1 LKQFYFNILKI
12 DFMAQSKNNY
22 VMFGMSGK
30 LGKLLVFRQR
40 GGKTIAA
47 SIPNRS
53 AAFTEEQ
60 LEIQS
65 KFKEAASW
73 ARGILKNA
81 ENRKFYSSLATGDQS
96 AFNMAIADWFTNPEI
111 KEIDTIDYTGVTGSV
126 IKIGVT
132 DIIKVQSVKV
142 SITTASGTLVEEGS
156 AVFDAN
162 SQQWLYA
169 AIQNNSTPVGS
180 LIKATA
186 TDKPGNSHSLEKV
199 IEPS

>member
-1 LKQFYFNILKI
+1 
-12 DFMAQSKNNY
+12 MAQSKNNY
-22 VMFGMSGK
+22 VMHGMSGK

-40 GGKTIAA
+40 GGKTIATA
-47 SIPNRS
+47 IPNRS
-53 AAFTEEQ
+53 AAYTQEQ
-60 LEIQS
+60 LEVQS

-81 ENRKFYSSLATGDQS
+81 DNRKYYNSLATGGQS
-96 AFNMAIADWFTNPEI
+96 AFNMAIADWFTDPEI
-111 KEIDTIDYTGVTGSV
+111 KEIDTIDYTGVPASV
-126 IKIGVT
+126 IKILVA
-132 DIIKVQSVKV
+132 DIIKVQSVKL

-156 AVFDAN
+156 AVFDAD

-169 AIQNNSTPVGS
+169 AVQNNATPAGS

-199 IEPS
+199 V

>member
-1 LKQFYFNILKI
+1 
-12 DFMAQSKNNY
+12 MAQSKNNY
-22 VMFGMSGK
+22 VMHGMSGK

-40 GGKTIAA
+40 GGKTIATA
-47 SIPNRS
+47 IPNRS
-53 AAFTEEQ
+53 AAYTEEQ
-60 LEIQS
+60 LEVQS

-81 ENRKFYSSLATGDQS
+81 DNRKYYNSLATGGQS
-96 AFNMAIADWFTNPEI
+96 AFNMAIADWFTDPEI
-111 KEIDTIDYTGVTGSV
+111 KEIDTIDYTGVPGSV
-126 IKIGVT
+126 IKILVA
-132 DIIKVQSVKV
+132 DIIKVQSVKL

-156 AVFDAN
+156 AVFDAD

-169 AIQNNSTPVGS
+169 AVQNNATPVGS

-199 IEPS
+199 V

>member
-1 LKQFYFNILKI
+1 
-12 DFMAQSKNNY
+12 MAESKNNY

-40 GGKTIAA
+40 GGKTFAMA
-47 SIPNRS
+47 VPNRT

-73 ARGILKNA
+73 ARGILKNP
-81 ENRKFYSSLATGDQS
+81 EERKFYNSQATGGQS
-96 AFNMAIADWFTNPEI
+96 AFNMAIADWFTDPEI
-111 KEIDTIDYTGVTGSV
+111 KEIDTIDYTGVVGSV
-126 IKIGVT
+126 IKIGVI
-132 DIIKVQSVKV
+132 DIIKVQSMKV
-142 SITTASGTLVEEGS
+142 SITTANGTLLEEGS

-169 AIQNNSTPVGS
+169 AIQNNATLIGT

-199 IEPS
+199 V

>member
-1 LKQFYFNILKI
+1 
-12 DFMAQSKNNY
+12 
-22 VMFGMSGK
+22 MFGMSGK

-40 GGKTIAA
+40 GGKTLAA

-65 KFKEAASW
+65 KFKEAATW

-81 ENRKFYSSLATGDQS
+81 ENRKFYSSLATGGQS
-96 AFNMAIADWFTNPEI
+96 AFNMAIADWFTDPEI
-111 KEIDTIDYTGVTGSV
+111 KEIDTIDYTGAIGSI
-126 IKIGVT
+126 IKIEVI

-142 SITTASGTLVEEGS
+142 SITTASGTLLEEGS

-162 SQQWLYA
+162 NQQWMYA
-169 AIQNNSTPVGS
+169 AVQNNATTAGS
-180 LIKATA
+180 IIKATA

-199 IEPS
+199 V

>member
-1 LKQFYFNILKI
+1 
-12 DFMAQSKNNY
+12 MAESKNNY

-40 GGKTIAA
+40 GGKTFATA
-47 SIPNRS
+47 IPKRS
-53 AAFTEEQ
+53 NVFTEEQ

-81 ENRKFYSSLATGDQS
+81 ENRKFYSSLATGGQS
-96 AFNMAIADWFTNPEI
+96 AFNMAIADWFTDPEI
-111 KEIDTIDYTGVTGSV
+111 KAIDTIDYTGAVGSV

-142 SITTASGTLVEEGS
+142 SITTASGTLLEEGS

-169 AIQNNSTPVGS
+169 AVQNNATPVGS

-199 IEPS
+199 VEPS

>member
-1 LKQFYFNILKI
+1 
-12 DFMAQSKNNY
+12 MAESKNNY

-30 LGKLLVFRQR
+30 LGKLLIFRQR
-40 GGKTIAA
+40 GGKTFATA
-47 SIPNRS
+47 IPKRS
-53 AAFTEEQ
+53 NSFTEEQ
-60 LEIQS
+60 LEVQS
-65 KFKEAASW
+65 KFKEAATW
-73 ARGILKNA
+73 ARGILLNA
-81 ENRKFYSSLATGDQS
+81 ENRKFYSSQATGGQS
-96 AFNMAIADWFTNPEI
+96 AFNMAIADWFTDPEI
-111 KEIDTIDYTGVTGSV
+111 KEVDTKEYTGATGSV

-142 SITTASGTLVEEGS
+142 SITSTGGTLLEEGN

-169 AIQNNSTPVGS
+169 ATQNNATPAGS

-199 IEPS
+199 V